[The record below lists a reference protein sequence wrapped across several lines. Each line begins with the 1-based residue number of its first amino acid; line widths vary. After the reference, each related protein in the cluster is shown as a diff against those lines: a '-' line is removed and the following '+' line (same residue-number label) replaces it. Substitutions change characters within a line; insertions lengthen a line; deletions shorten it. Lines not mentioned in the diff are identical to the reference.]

1 MEAKAQ
7 LRQLRMSPK
16 KIRLVVDII
25 RGLDVSVCRDQL
37 RFINKSAVAPVKK
50 LLESAVAN
58 AKNNFGLKE
67 NNLFV
72 KEIMVDEGPKL
83 KRFMP
88 RAFGRAASILR
99 RSSHIKIVLA
109 ERIPTQPNKRKKEET
124 KDISKEKNS

>member
-1 MEAKAQ
+1 MEARAQ

-16 KIRLVVDII
+16 KVRLVIDMI
-25 RGLDVSVCRDQL
+25 RGMDISVCRDQL
-37 RFINKSAVAPVKK
+37 RFVNKTAVTPVKK

-58 AKNNFGLKE
+58 AKNNFGLRE
-67 NNLFV
+67 NNLYV

-88 RAFGRAASILR
+88 RAFGRAASIIR

-109 ERIPTQPNKRKKEET
+109 ERIPTEPKKIKEE
-124 KDISKEKNS
+124 KKS